1 MNYTKILKRAW
12 TILWHYP
19 ALWVFGFFLAFLG
32 GSSGRSGTPGGGF
45 NYSFN
50 NNDSPGWNGFP
61 QNQDGNWSQWLEK
74 INRYMDMH
82 FGAINE
88 RTILTWAIIAV
99 AVIFF
104 LVVVATILRYVALT
118 AHIRMVNHL
127 EESGEKVSW
136 RKGFKWGWS
145 TSAFRLWLMDLLVT
159 LPTVLVFMILFGCA
173 AIPVLLGLA
182 AGETTTAAGVIA
194 TIGMGLVVLFLAFVV
209 GLAISLWL
217 KIAQRVCVID
227 GLGVIDSLKTGWK
240 TGRKSLKDILIM
252 WLILIGVQIAFG
264 LVMIPIFIILIG
276 LSVAVL
282 GGIGLLVYSLAAVEP
297 VGLIIAGIVFLIFI
311 LGLPITLIQGLGE
324 SYYESVW
331 TLVYR
336 ETKTPVSMI
345 VEAPAEP

>member
-19 ALWVFGFFLAFLG
+19 SLWVVGFFLAFLG
-32 GSSGRSGTPGGGF
+32 GSSGRNGTPGSGL

-50 NNDSPGWNGFP
+50 KNDFPGSNGFP
-61 QNQDGNWSQWLEK
+61 QNPDGNWNQWLEK

-88 RTILTWAIIAV
+88 KTILTWAIIAG

-104 LVVVATILRYVALT
+104 LVVIATILRYVALT

-145 TSAFRLWLMDLLVT
+145 NSAFRLWLMDLLVT

-209 GLAISLWL
+209 GLAISLWI

-227 GLGVIDSLKTGWK
+227 GSGVIDSLKAGWK
-240 TGRKSLKDILIM
+240 TVRKSLKDILIM
-252 WLILIGVQIAFG
+252 WLILVGVQIAFG
-264 LVMIPIFIILIG
+264 LVMIPVAIILIG
-276 LSVAVL
+276 LSVAVV
-282 GGIGLLVYSLAAVEP
+282 GGIGLIVYSVAAEVS
-297 VGLIIAGIVFLIFI
+297 VGLIVAGILFLIFI
-311 LGLPITLIQGLGE
+311 LALPITFIQGLGE
-324 SYYESVW
+324 SFYESVW
-331 TLVYR
+331 TLIYR
-336 ETKTPVSMI
+336 ETKTPVRMI
-345 VEAPAEP
+345 VEAPAEI